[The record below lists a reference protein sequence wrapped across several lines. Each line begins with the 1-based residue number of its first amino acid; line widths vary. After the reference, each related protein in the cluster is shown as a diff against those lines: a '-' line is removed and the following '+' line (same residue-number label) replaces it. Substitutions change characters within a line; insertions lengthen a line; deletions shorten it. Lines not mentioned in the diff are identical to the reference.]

1 MSDERRRDGRG
12 TALAWMPLLAGAINS
27 YGPVAMNYGFALYFL
42 PYRHGF
48 VKRGLVG
55 EMFSRLTWMPR
66 GELIAIEYAFLAAAF
81 ALSYV
86 VFRELLFGT
95 VAERRLTA
103 ALLCAPAML
112 PHLGFLFAQPDV
124 TLYILTL
131 GGVAALLWMRPLAG
145 AAASC
150 LLCCIALL
158 AHEAFSLMFYP
169 LIAAILLQLCMRRR
183 LSWAAGLAHVA
194 IVALVFIA
202 VLHFGTLEVSPDL
215 ILREAQIR
223 TNVGVQRQVYD
234 VMASNLSEQRGLLH
248 QMYGAYV
255 WRVLGVTF
263 VFSLPYFVLLGRLL
277 FGTLRAA
284 GAQLWQR
291 IATGLLFLAPLTLCW
306 FGHDVS
312 RWLGAMGIDTTLFIL
327 WMYLD
332 ERRESVDGML
342 AQNGT
347 NNVRIFLTKWVAGPN
362 YTAWLI
368 YLLVIGPFGATGI
381 RSAEQLVQA
390 WWGP

>member
-95 VAERRLTA
+95 VAERKLAA

-215 ILREAQIR
+215 ILREAQVR

-234 VMASNLSEQRGLLH
+234 VMASNLTEQRSLLR

-255 WRVLGVTF
+255 WRVLATTLLL
-263 VFSLPYFVLLGRLL
+263 SLPYFVLLGRLL
-277 FGTLRAA
+277 FGAMRAA
-284 GAQLWQR
+284 GAPRWER
-291 IATGLLFLAPLTLCW
+291 IATGILCLTPMTLCW
-306 FGHDVS
+306 LGHDVS
-312 RWLGAMGIDTTLFIL
+312 RWLGAVGIDATLFIL
-327 WMYLD
+327 WMYLHEQREGVD
-332 ERRESVDGML
+332 EMPV
-342 AQNGT
+342 QNSADDART
-347 NNVRIFLTKWVAGPN
+347 FLTNWATGPS

-381 RSAEQLVQA
+381 RSAEQFVQA